1 MEKRIISWGQLL
13 LLLFMCRVF
22 TLMTFVPFT
31 NGDISVQLLG
41 TAISTAI
48 QAVILIPVVI
58 LKDSATDVLLK
69 KCRPLGIG
77 AALLYLLFF
86 LLYTVNGLLHFQNF
100 LSARFFPT
108 ADSTLWI
115 AVLLVI
121 CVYCGCLGI
130 EALGRSAVVVF
141 WLFVAAIAAMLF
153 SSVQTID
160 TANLY
165 LSPVTPKS
173 LFAAVLDDLSRNGE
187 IVALAFLAK
196 HVKKKH
202 RCGTYGL
209 LASKLLLVEGI
220 MLLICM
226 VLGDFAQ
233 LTDYPFLSLG
243 TFGGARFLQRS
254 DSLYLIVWT
263 ITAVLNIA
271 LFLHLSAGLME
282 EVFPKMK
289 LRTSVAAVL
298 VFGTVMIFTLTG
310 LDFDPVYRILCSGYS
325 VIFLTGSLPLTAL
338 IIKNKKHS
346 TLHSPNSTSNQEGR

>member
-22 TLMTFVPFT
+22 TLMTFVPFAQ
-31 NGDISVQLLG
+31 GDISVQMIG
-41 TAISTAI
+41 TAVSTAI
-48 QAVILIPVVI
+48 QALILIPVVL

-69 KCRPLGIG
+69 KCRPLGII
-77 AALLYLLFF
+77 AAVVYLLFF
-86 LLYTVNGLLHFQNF
+86 LLYTVNGLLHFQDF

-115 AVLLVI
+115 GVILII

-141 WLFVAAIAAMLF
+141 WLFVAAVAAMVF
-153 SSVQTID
+153 SSAQSFD
-160 TANLY
+160 TTNLY
-165 LSPVTPKS
+165 LSPITPKS
-173 LFAAVLDDLSRNGE
+173 LFSAVLDDLSRNGE

-196 HVKKKH
+196 HVREKH

-209 LASKLLLVEGI
+209 LAAKLFLVEGAL
-220 MLLICM
+220 LLICA
-226 VLGDFAQ
+226 VLGDFAR

-282 EVFPKMK
+282 EVFPKMNF
-289 LRTSVAAVL
+289 RTSVAAVL
-298 VFGTVMIFTLTG
+298 VFGTVLGFTLTG
-310 LDFDPVYRILCSGYS
+310 LDFAPVYDILCSGYS

-338 IIKNKKHS
+338 IISRRKDGAKKN
-346 TLHSPNSTSNQEGR
+346 EA

>member
-31 NGDISVQLLG
+31 EGDVSVQMIG

-69 KCRPLGIG
+69 KCRPLGIIS
-77 AALLYLLFF
+77 AVLYLIFF

-115 AVLLVI
+115 GVILII

-141 WLFVAAIAAMLF
+141 WLFVTAVAVMTF
-153 SSVQTID
+153 SSAQSFD

-165 LSPVTPKS
+165 LSPITPKS
-173 LFAAVLDDLSRNGE
+173 LFSAVLSDLSRNGE

-196 HVKKKH
+196 HVKEKH

-220 MLLICM
+220 ILLICA
-226 VLGDFAQ
+226 VLGDFEK

-289 LRTSVAAVL
+289 FRTSIAAVL
-298 VFGTVMIFTLTG
+298 VFGTVLVFTLTG

-338 IIKNKKHS
+338 IISRRKAGTKKN
-346 TLHSPNSTSNQEGR
+346 EA

>member
-22 TLMTFVPFT
+22 TLMTFVPFAQ
-31 NGDISVQLLG
+31 GDISVQMIG

-48 QAVILIPVVI
+48 QAIILIPAVL

-69 KCRPLGIG
+69 KCRPIGII
-77 AALLYLLFF
+77 AAVIFLLFF

-115 AVLLVI
+115 GVI
-121 CVYCGCLGI
+121 LIVCVYCGCLGI

-141 WLFVAAIAAMLF
+141 WLFTAAVAAMVF
-153 SSVQTID
+153 SSAQSFD

-165 LSPVTPKS
+165 LSPITPKS
-173 LFAAVLDDLSRNGE
+173 LFSAVLDDLSRNGE

-196 HVKKKH
+196 HVREKH

-209 LASKLLLVEGI
+209 LAAKLFLVEGA
-220 MLLICM
+220 MLLICA
-226 VLGDFAQ
+226 VLGDFTA

-282 EVFPKMK
+282 EVFPKLK
-289 LRTSVAAVL
+289 FRTSVAAIL
-298 VFGTVMIFTLTG
+298 VFGTVLVFTLTD

-338 IIKNKKHS
+338 IISKRKTGEKKN
-346 TLHSPNSTSNQEGR
+346 EA